1 MTNATEELLK
11 RTSAALT
18 AALDRTD
25 AAEARGYARGLR
37 EAAQVI
43 SKRRDDYISEFGSYD
58 PSTGETEYPGTG
70 DESVEEWSELEEMIL
85 ALIITTAPTK
95 T

>member
-37 EAAQVI
+37 EAA
-43 SKRRDDYISEFGSYD
+43 KRYRDGGDWDVFATADCAILD
-58 PSTGETEYPGTG
+58 LITEGAQE
-70 DESVEEWSELEEMIL
+70 DI
-85 ALIITTAPTK
+85 
-95 T
+95 